1 MKTRY
6 RIRELSFTH
15 DVANDFPTVE
25 THEKL
30 FDELRI
36 ERAILLRNNL
46 HEWFPYPGG
55 AVQNVNSTETAL

>member
-30 FDELRI
+30 FDEL
-36 ERAILLRNNL
+36 
-46 HEWFPYPGG
+46 
-55 AVQNVNSTETAL
+55 